1 MKLVYYKLNF
11 DMELLCDKL
20 NILYLE
26 NPRVLEDFIY
36 AVNNRLDKSSAE
48 VEIFCEL
55 DKIDFEKYV
64 DIVSGYF
71 DLHYDKKDF
80 QKKFLALLIDE
91 IRNSENEDKFYS
103 VCENFGNIIE
113 SFSNETNFSLIYDDE
128 FTFNKFFK
136 VFNLS
141 LENPKGYFI
150 EKFIDYATNIQD
162 IMGKDIF
169 ILVSCLQYMTDEDL
183 IYLDEFVKYR
193 GIKILIIER
202 EEKDL
207 KVHINKYIIDKDICE
222 IY

>member
-36 AVNNRLDKSSAE
+36 AVNNRLDKSSTE

-64 DIVSGYF
+64 DIVSGCF

-91 IRNSENEDKFYS
+91 IRNSEIEDKFYS

-128 FTFNKFFK
+128 FTFNKLFK

-141 LENPKGYFI
+141 LENLL
-150 EKFIDYATNIQD
+150 
-162 IMGKDIF
+162 IM
-169 ILVSCLQYMTDEDL
+169 QL
-183 IYLDEFVKYR
+183 IYRISWE
-193 GIKILIIER
+193 KIYLYWYP
-202 EEKDL
+202 
-207 KVHINKYIIDKDICE
+207 VCNT
-222 IY
+222 